1 MAIPRLSVKPR
12 LSKGKGRS
20 CVGRAAYNSRQWLID
35 QQTGRGY
42 NFSRK
47 HEDVLFSGIYL
58 PTGAAAIY
66 NDRATLWNA
75 VLERERYP
83 TAQTALPIEFAL
95 PHELTL
101 EQNRRL
107 LQDWTR
113 ENVTRRGY
121 AADVA
126 IHAPDKGGDQRNIH
140 AHMLVTVRRFDASTK
155 DGWAKAKER
164 PWTTPKERDAFYVGE
179 LERFRAS
186 WERLA
191 NRHLERAG
199 KSERIGM
206 KTLEAQGIKREPT
219 RHMGVAATAME
230 RKGQQPERAQRQRA
244 DRQHRTTSR
253 AALALLMRELQEL
266 QRMQEQGATRPEQD
280 AAQPVSHADDQA
292 RQREAEA
299 AKAREREAAFY
310 QAMAEQQNLEQD
322 NGLRR

>member
-20 CVGRAAYNSRQWLID
+20 CVGRAAYNSRNWLID
-35 QQTGRGY
+35 QQTGRSY

-58 PTGAAAIY
+58 PTGAAPIY

-83 TAQTALPIEFAL
+83 TSQTALPVEFAL
-95 PHELTL
+95 PHELSL
-101 EQNRRL
+101 EANRRL

-140 AHMLVTVRRFDASTK
+140 AHMLVTTRRFDTSTK
-155 DGWAKAKER
+155 DGWAKTKER
-164 PWTTPKERDAFYVGE
+164 PWTTPKERDAFYVAE

-186 WERLA
+186 WEKLV

-199 KSERIGM
+199 KQERIAM
-206 KTLEAQGIKREPT
+206 KTLAAQGIEREPT

-230 RKGQQPERAQRQRA
+230 RKGQQPERAQRQRR
-244 DRQHRTTSR
+244 DRQHRATSR
-253 AALALLMRELQEL
+253 AALALLMRELQDL
-266 QRMQEQGATRPEQD
+266 QRMQQQGATRPEQQ
-280 AAQPVSHADDQA
+280 AVQPVSQGDDQA

-299 AKAREREAAFY
+299 AKVREREAAFY
-310 QAMAEQQNLEQD
+310 QAMAEQQQREQD
-322 NGLRR
+322 NGLCR

>member
-1 MAIPRLSVKPR
+1 M
-12 LSKGKGRS
+12 
-20 CVGRAAYNSRQWLID
+20 
-35 QQTGRGY
+35 
-42 NFSRK
+42 
-47 HEDVLFSGIYL
+47 
-58 PTGAAAIY
+58 
-66 NDRATLWNA
+66 
-75 VLERERYP
+75 
-83 TAQTALPIEFAL
+83 
-95 PHELTL
+95 
-101 EQNRRL
+101 
-107 LQDWTR
+107 
-113 ENVTRRGY
+113 TRRGY

-140 AHMLVTVRRFDASTK
+140 AHMLVTVRQFDASTK

-186 WERLA
+186 WEKLA

-244 DRQHRTTSR
+244 DRQHRATTR
-253 AALALLMRELQEL
+253 GALALLMRELQDL
-266 QRMQEQGATRPEQD
+266 QRMQGEGATRPEQEV
-280 AAQPVSHADDQA
+280 AQPVSQGDAQA

-299 AKAREREAAFY
+299 AKTREREAAFY
-310 QAMAEQQNLEQD
+310 QAMAEQQQLEQD
-322 NGLRR
+322 HELGGGLRR

>member
-20 CVGRAAYNSRQWLID
+20 CVAAAAYNNRNWLID
-35 QQTGRGY
+35 QQTG
-42 NFSRK
+42 FSFNYARK
-47 HEDVLFSGIYL
+47 HADVLFSGVYL
-58 PTGAAAIY
+58 PPGAPEVF

-75 VLERERYP
+75 VLEREKHP
-83 TAQTALPIEFAL
+83 KAQTALPVEFAL
-95 PHELTL
+95 PHELDL

-107 LQDWTR
+107 LQDWVR

-140 AHMLVTVRRFDASTK
+140 AHMLITERKFDPDTK
-155 DGWAKAKER
+155 DGWAKTKQR
-164 PWTTPKERDAFYVGE
+164 PWSTPKERDAFYVDE
-179 LERFRAS
+179 LARFRAS
-186 WERLA
+186 WERLV

-199 KSERIGM
+199 KQERIAM
-206 KTLEAQGIKREPT
+206 KTLAAQGIQREPT

-230 RKGQQPERAQRQRA
+230 RKGQQPERAQRHRR
-244 DRQHRTTSR
+244 DRQHRSTSR
-253 AALALLMRELQEL
+253 AALALLMRELQDL
-266 QRMQEQGATRPEQD
+266 QRMQQQGATRLEQET
-280 AAQPVSHADDQA
+280 AQPVSQADEQT
-292 RQREAEA
+292 RQREVEA

-310 QAMAEQQNLEQD
+310 RAMAEQQQLEQD